1 MELIERAGALATL
14 YSKFENII
22 NAEGHCLLLSGEA
35 GIGKTSLIRAFCQNI
50 KNDCKILEGS
60 CDALFTPRPLAPLYD
75 IAWQMQSDIM
85 DRMKDKRDRTGLF
98 ASLLQE
104 LCAQQGPIIL
114 IFEDIHWA
122 DEATL
127 DFIKF
132 LARRI
137 SQLHCLFILTF
148 RDNEIHSGHPLRN
161 VIGQLSR
168 DTFTRLQLTALS
180 KEAVETMSAEKG
192 YSGESVYSISGG
204 NPFYVTEI
212 LASYSSGV
220 PDNIKDSILSVYNR
234 QTEKTKEVW
243 KLLSVMP
250 TGFETK
256 YLLQMDPACVEA
268 VEISLESGIL
278 LHEHERISFKHEL
291 YRRTVEASLSPLL
304 RVVLNKK
311 ILDLFLKEF
320 EENKEIERI
329 IHHAKNANEYEL
341 VVRYALIAAN
351 TAACIGAHTE
361 AAKLYFSAIEY
372 YQGNDKNKLH
382 ELYEGYAY
390 ESYLI
395 NKHKDAIIYMNRSYK
410 LWEGEDDKERASDCM
425 RFLSRLEWVDGN
437 RKLAENFAKQAIDLL
452 ENQPDSK
459 SKANA
464 YSNMS
469 QLTMIYNQYPE
480 SIYWGEKAVKMA
492 KELQDEE
499 LLSHALNSVG
509 TVKMRICTSKQEGLE
524 LLQQSL
530 KIALDNSCHE
540 HAARAY
546 SNLGCNGI
554 VVKDYPFAKKM
565 LETGLLYCEKR
576 EMDSWVNYMSGH
588 MARLKLE
595 TGHWDEA
602 YNIAENLVHNT
613 NQGTIFK
620 IGALAVM
627 ATIKMRRGETGVLEL
642 LAEAKAKAFGTM
654 ELQRIIPVLAA
665 LLEYEWITG
674 RALTDD
680 IAIDYTI
687 TMLEQAGGTDLDN
700 EFAYWLLKTRKNYLP
715 FHKSHR
721 RYNQAAAWE
730 SLGCPYEQALAL
742 FEGEET
748 DKRKAIAMMQEL
760 GANAVCEK
768 LKMEMRASGIKSIP
782 RGIRES
788 TRSNVARLTE
798 RELDVLKLLKEGMQ
812 NKEIADRL
820 FISAKTVDH
829 HITSILFK
837 LDVNSRVKAVHEAIS
852 LEIIK

>member
-1 MELIERAGALATL
+1 MELIERADFLATM
-14 YSKFENII
+14 YSKFESIVK
-22 NAEGHCLLLSGEA
+22 AEGHCLLLSGEA
-35 GIGKTSLIRAFCQNI
+35 GIGKTSLVRAFCQEI
-50 KNDCKILEGS
+50 KNNCKILQGT
-60 CDALFTPRPLAPLYD
+60 CDSLFTPRALAPLYD
-75 IAWQMQSDIM
+75 IAWQMQSGIM
-85 DRMKDKRDRTGLF
+85 DRVKDKTDRTGLF
-98 ASLLQE
+98 AKVLQE
-104 LCAQQGPIIL
+104 LNAQHDPIVL

-132 LARRI
+132 LARRVN
-137 SQLHCLFILTF
+137 QLHCLFILTF

-180 KEAVETMSAEKG
+180 KEAVESMSAEKG

-234 QTEKTKEVW
+234 QKEKTKEVW

-250 TGFETK
+250 TGLETK
-256 YLLQMDPACVEA
+256 YLLQMDPSCVEA
-268 VEISLESGIL
+268 VELSLESGIL
-278 LHEHERISFKHEL
+278 LHEHGHISFKHEL
-291 YRRTVEASLSPLL
+291 YRRTIETHLSPLL

-311 ILDLFLKEF
+311 ILDLFLDEF
-320 EENKEIERI
+320 EENQETERI

-341 VVRYALIAAN
+341 VVHYALVAAKM
-351 TAACIGAHTE
+351 AACIGAHNE
-361 AAKLYFSAIEY
+361 SAKLYYSAIEY

-390 ESYLI
+390 ECYLI

-410 LWEGEDDKERASDCM
+410 LWEGEDDKERASGCM

-437 RKLAENFAKQAIDLL
+437 RKLAESFAQQAIDLL
-452 ENQPDSK
+452 EFQPDSK
-459 SKANA
+459 AKAMA

-480 SIYWGEKAVKMA
+480 SIYWGEKAIKMA
-492 KELQDEE
+492 KELEDEE
-499 LLSHALNSVG
+499 ILSHALNSVG
-509 TVKMRICTSKQEGLE
+509 TVKMRMPSSKQEGLE
-524 LLQQSL
+524 FLQQSL
-530 KIALDNSCHE
+530 KIALENSYHE
-540 HAARAY
+540 QAARAY

-554 VVKDYPFAKKM
+554 VIKDYPFAKTI
-565 LETGLLYCEKR
+565 LETGIAYCEKR
-576 EMDSWVNYMSGH
+576 DMDSWINYMSGH

-602 YNIAENLVHNT
+602 YNISENLINNT

-620 IGALAVM
+620 VGALAII
-627 ATIKMRRGETGVLEL
+627 ATIKMRRGDPDVLQIL
-642 LAEAKAKAFGTM
+642 IDAKTKAFGTM

-665 LLEYEWITG
+665 FLEYEWITG
-674 RALTDD
+674 KILADVTT
-680 IAIDYTI
+680 IDYTI
-687 TMLEQAGGTDLDN
+687 SMLENAGGTDLDN
-700 EFAYWLLKTRKNYLP
+700 EFTYWLLKVRERYLP
-715 FHKSHR
+715 FHKSHQY
-721 RYNQAAAWE
+721 YNEPAKWE
-730 SLGCPYEQALAL
+730 QLGRPYEQALAL
-742 FEGEET
+742 FEGDEA
-748 DKRKAIAMMQEL
+748 DKRKAITMVQEL

-782 RGIRES
+782 RGLRES
-788 TRSNVARLTE
+788 TKSNIARLTE

-812 NKEIADRL
+812 NKEIADKL

-837 LDVNSRVKAVHEAIS
+837 LDVNSRVKAVHEAIN

>member
-1 MELIERAGALATL
+1 MELIERAAFLDALHTIF
-14 YSKFENII
+14 KTIKT
-22 NAEGHCLLLSGEA
+22 AEGHCLLLSGEA
-35 GIGKTSLIRAFCQNI
+35 GIGKTSLVRTFCNEI
-50 KNDCKILEGS
+50 KGECKILQGT

-85 DRMKDKRDRTGLF
+85 QRVKDKRDRAALF
-98 ASLLQE
+98 TSLLQE
-104 LCAQQGPIIL
+104 LNAQKEPVVL

-137 SQLHCLFILTF
+137 NYLHCLFILTY

-161 VIGQLSR
+161 VFGQLSR

-192 YSGESVYSISGG
+192 YSGESVYSITGG

-220 PDNIKDSILSVYNR
+220 PDNVKDSILSVYNR
-234 QTEKTKEVW
+234 QNEKIKEVW
-243 KLLSVMP
+243 KLLSVQP

-256 YLLQMDPACVEA
+256 YLLQIEPACVEA
-268 VEISLESGIL
+268 IELSLESGIL
-278 LHEHERISFKHEL
+278 LHEQGRISFKHEL
-291 YRRTVEASLSPLL
+291 YRRTIESSLSPLL
-304 RVVLNKK
+304 RVALNKK
-311 ILDLFLKEF
+311 ILDLFLKDF
-320 EENKEIERI
+320 EQNQEIERI

-341 VVRYALIAAN
+341 VVHYALIAAK
-351 TAACIGAHTE
+351 TASCIGAHNE

-372 YQGNDKNKLH
+372 YQGNNKSKLH

-390 ESYLI
+390 ECYLI
-395 NKHKDAIIYMNRSYK
+395 NKHKDAIIYMNRSLK

-425 RFLSRLEWVDGN
+425 RSLSRLGWVDGN
-437 RKLAENFAKQAIDLL
+437 RKQAESFASQAIDLL
-452 ENQPDSK
+452 NDQPDSK
-459 SKANA
+459 SKAMA

-480 SIYWGEKAVKMA
+480 SIYWGEKAIVIA
-492 KELQDEE
+492 KKLEDDEI
-499 LLSHALNSVG
+499 LSHALNNVG
-509 TVKMRICTSKQEGLE
+509 TVKMRIASTKQEGLN

-530 KIALDNSCHE
+530 EIALRNSYHE

-554 VVKDYPFAKKM
+554 LIKDYPFAKGI
-565 LETGLLYCEKR
+565 LETGYRYCEEKD
-576 EMDSWVNYMSGH
+576 MDSWGNHMLGH
-588 MARLKLE
+588 MARLKLD
-595 TGHWDEA
+595 TGCWAEA
-602 YNIAENLVHNT
+602 YNVAENLINNT

-620 IGALAVM
+620 VGAMAIV
-627 ATIKMRRGETGVLEL
+627 ATIKMRRGDTDILPVLMD
-642 LAEAKAKAFGTM
+642 AKAKAFGTM

-674 RALTDD
+674 KVLADE

-687 TMLEQAGGTDLDN
+687 IMLEQAGDADMDN
-700 EFAYWLLKTRKNYLP
+700 EFAYWLLKAREKYTP
-715 FHKSHR
+715 FHKSHND
-721 RYNQAAAWE
+721 YNLAAKWE
-730 SLGCPYEQALAL
+730 KSGCPYEQALAL
-742 FEGEET
+742 FEGDEA
-748 DKRKAIAMMQEL
+748 DKRKAICMVQEL
-760 GANAVCEK
+760 GAAAVYEK

-782 RGIRES
+782 RGIRET
-788 TRSNVARLTE
+788 TRSNIARLTE
-798 RELDVLKLLKEGMQ
+798 REVDVLKLLKDGMQ

-820 FISAKTVDH
+820 FISAKTVDN
-829 HITSILFK
+829 HITSILCK
-837 LDVNSRVKAVHEAIS
+837 LDVNSRVKAVHEAIN